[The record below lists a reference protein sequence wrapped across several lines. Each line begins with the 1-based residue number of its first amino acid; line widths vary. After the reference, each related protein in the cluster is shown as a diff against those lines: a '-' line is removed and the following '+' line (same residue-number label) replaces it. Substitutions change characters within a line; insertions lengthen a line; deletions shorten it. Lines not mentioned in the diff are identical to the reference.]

1 MAFSSNKKGKLF
13 TEINITPLT
22 DIFLV
27 LLIIMMVIAPSFQS
41 MDNNISVPEINS
53 GISVEQKNAT
63 ISITKEGS
71 YYINGKSIQPETL
84 VAELEQLKPTLEKD
98 LVAFL
103 DDNSENLNIINGTE
117 EGVDCIFELYDA
129 VLASYD
135 TIKPAM
141 KSSFNELSSTFAD
154 ILDNYLNQIK
164 SLSNSELTEIFE
176 KYEDYSTILSNLI
189 TNFSDTLNEYEVVL
203 SKLVGNESVLLDRF
217 KGKLREDVKNVIN
230 SCETRLSKPI
240 NSFIEDRW
248 AKLEVDVDNVVN
260 SDDTIVNKNDRLY
273 DRIDAIN
280 NINDKFTD
288 ALNDIMNKADSSLV
302 SEKIKKL
309 LNKGNKE
316 FEAAIKYVEEH
327 LLVGDYD
334 IKLIKNHD
342 KNITLNRAK
351 ELIILDKLF
360 TIESF
365 KTQVVLA
372 NEGVGILNFK
382 FLTETNVG
390 TKSVVQVLNNDTE
403 MKKYTVVVKGDV
415 DANARITV
423 TDVIETAY
431 YSLNARTFDDVEFIA
446 ADLDNNEKVTV
457 TDVLEIA
464 TKALMQGGSI

>member
-1 MAFSSNKKGKLF
+1 M
-13 TEINITPLT
+13 
-22 DIFLV
+22 
-27 LLIIMMVIAPSFQS
+27 
-41 MDNNISVPEINS
+41 
-53 GISVEQKNAT
+53 
-63 ISITKEGS
+63 
-71 YYINGKSIQPETL
+71 
-84 VAELEQLKPTLEKD
+84 
-98 LVAFL
+98 
-103 DDNSENLNIINGTE
+103 
-117 EGVDCIFELYDA
+117 
-129 VLASYD
+129 
-135 TIKPAM
+135 
-141 KSSFNELSSTFAD
+141 
-154 ILDNYLNQIK
+154 
-164 SLSNSELTEIFE
+164 
-176 KYEDYSTILSNLI
+176 
-189 TNFSDTLNEYEVVL
+189 
-203 SKLVGNESVLLDRF
+203 
-217 KGKLREDVKNVIN
+217 
-230 SCETRLSKPI
+230 
-240 NSFIEDRW
+240 FI
-248 AKLEVDVDNVVN
+248 
-260 SDDTIVNKNDRLY
+260 
-273 DRIDAIN
+273 
-280 NINDKFTD
+280 
-288 ALNDIMNKADSSLV
+288 V

-431 YSLNARTFDDVEFIA
+431 YSLNARTFNDIEFIA